1 MTMITENI
9 KKLPKYQRL
18 GSSITNT
25 ILLSFFKQVIIYGQ
39 TIDELILSKHYTSIL
54 YNVKNGID
62 HMHSSSSVS
71 CYIQINQKTTAKT
84 KNEKIK
90 DDWKLHHNTIF
101 DYICSKDW
109 NIIKLY
115 IDTDQID
122 TVIIDDTFLFDVVTV
137 DNVLCVIMLLLFCV
151 SSKFCFNLCNVM
163 VEQKKLLSLIALH
176 LVFMSLLRETKM

>member
-1 MTMITENI
+1 M
-9 KKLPKYQRL
+9 
-18 GSSITNT
+18 
-25 ILLSFFKQVIIYGQ
+25 
-39 TIDELILSKHYTSIL
+39 
-54 YNVKNGID
+54 KNGID

-176 LVFMSLLRETKM
+176 LVFMSLLNFSINVLIIKSLFLLKQKINSNHSITFLCLAH